1 MYICYM
7 YVICDIYVCLIKVSA
22 AHCVVANKN
31 FCAYECSHARE
42 SFSVNPNC
50 RIQYVAWHRVVL

>member
-22 AHCVVANKN
+22 AHCVIVNTQIAVITVDITIDTTHHI
-31 FCAYECSHARE
+31 CSLAIVTHDH
-42 SFSVNPNC
+42 V
-50 RIQYVAWHRVVL
+50 H

>member
-22 AHCVVANKN
+22 AHCVV
-31 FCAYECSHARE
+31 
-42 SFSVNPNC
+42 VNTV
-50 RIQYVAWHRVVL
+50 ILLYFII